1 MSSVELKT
9 NRNINSERNANNEE
23 VNEHPFELRHE
34 VKNLNQRLEGIIQAM
49 ESAEFKDILENYTS
63 PKKRILANLTAGIAR
78 GLGMSVGTVLVLAI
92 LGWVLSLIVDM
103 NLPVIGQ
110 YIAELQG
117 YIDASK

>member
-1 MSSVELKT
+1 MSSVEFNT
-9 NRNINSERNANNEE
+9 NRNINTDNKHKQE
-23 VNEHPFELRHE
+23 VIAEHPFELRHE

-63 PKKRILANLTAGIAR
+63 PKKRIIANLTAGIAR
-78 GLGMSVGTVLVLAI
+78 GLGMSIGTVLVLAI